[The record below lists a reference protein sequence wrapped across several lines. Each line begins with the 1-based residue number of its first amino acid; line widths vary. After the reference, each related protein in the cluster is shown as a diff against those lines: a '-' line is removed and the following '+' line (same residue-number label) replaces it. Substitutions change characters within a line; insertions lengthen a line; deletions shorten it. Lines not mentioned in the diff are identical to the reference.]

1 MQVMV
6 VDMNVG
12 FTQRGNLYSPRV
24 GALVEPMVEFLSKL
38 TENDRVVFVT
48 DRHNSHDSELLR
60 FPDHCMRG
68 SGEELVRGELLFTCL
83 NIGYEVFYKSEYD
96 IFIYTNEDDIIHPDN
111 DDNDWIVIGCVTD
124 IYVEATVA
132 GLVMRGQNVTVVRN
146 LIDTFDIPGHNAD
159 EINKFWFEQR
169 FPNVWGAKVVED
181 WKELV

>member
-12 FTQRGNLYSPRV
+12 FTQRGNLCSPRV
-24 GALVEPMVEFLSKL
+24 GALVEPMAEFLSKL
-38 TENDRVVFVT
+38 YEEDRVVFVT

-68 SGEELVRGELLFTCL
+68 SGEELVRGELLSRCL
-83 NIGYEVFYKSEYD
+83 NIGYQVLYKSEHD
-96 IFIYTNEDDIIHPDN
+96 IFIYTNEDDIIYPDS
-111 DDNDWIVIGCVTD
+111 DDWVVIGCATD
-124 IYVEATVA
+124 ICVEATVA

-169 FPNVWGAKVVED
+169 FPNIWGAKVVED

>member
-24 GALVEPMVEFLSKL
+24 GALVEPMADFLSLFLEK
-38 TENDRVVFVT
+38 DRVVFIT
-48 DRHNSHDSELLR
+48 DRHKISDSELQR
-60 FPDHCMRG
+60 FPPHCIEG
-68 SGEELVRGELLFTCL
+68 SGEELINIELCRACCRPYIKYELYHKNQHDVFLC
-83 NIGYEVFYKSEYD
+83 GYGDKIISPC
-96 IFIYTNEDDIIHPDN
+96 DDS
-111 DDNDWIVIGCVTD
+111 WIVIGCVTD
-124 IYVEATVA
+124 ICVEATVA
-132 GLVMRGQNVTVVRN
+132 GLVMRDQNVTVVRN